1 MATWRSSAHRIGP
14 AGTSAPAASRR
25 STSGSPNRIRPKPGV
40 AGSPRSPGPRRL
52 RRNRTPQPPDAQ
64 PPDVQPPDSEP
75 PATAAAGSLRGIGS
89 FRQWLLLTQR
99 NAEILAR
106 SRLTLAI
113 LIGSPILVLAMF
125 VVLFKPHAFGPGVPS
140 PEATVMILFWVAFGG
155 FFFGL
160 TYGLLQICT
169 EFAVLW
175 RERFAGLRAGPYVLA
190 KAAVLLPLL
199 AVVDA
204 VFLVVLRALGRLPGA
219 GDYGAVFAILVL
231 SSAAALG
238 LGLLI
243 SAAVSE
249 RLRPRSRCRWC
260 ASRRCCSSGR
270 SCRCR

>member
-1 MATWRSSAHRIGP
+1 
-14 AGTSAPAASRR
+14 
-25 STSGSPNRIRPKPGV
+25 
-40 AGSPRSPGPRRL
+40 
-52 RRNRTPQPPDAQ
+52 
-64 PPDVQPPDSEP
+64 
-75 PATAAAGSLRGIGS
+75 
-89 FRQWLLLTQR
+89 
-99 NAEILAR
+99 
-106 SRLTLAI
+106 
-113 LIGSPILVLAMF
+113 
-125 VVLFKPHAFGPGVPS
+125 
-140 PEATVMILFWVAFGG
+140 MILFWVAFGG

-169 EFAVLW
+169 EFAVLR

-243 SAAVSE
+243 SAAVSTGSGHD
-249 RLRPRSRCRWC
+249 RDADGVLPAGAVRRGDPAGAGDGRGRPVDQLRDVEPVGVRGTRP
-260 ASRRCCSSGR
+260 
-270 SCRCR
+270 